1 LARRYKTGRIKV
13 HRSYEIEEA
22 AETVGVTP
30 QTIRAW
36 IGQGLPALT
45 EKRPYLILGW
55 QLKAYL
61 KSREAE
67 RKAPM
72 AKDEFYCLRCKARRK
87 AALGLTE
94 RATLADGRP
103 ILTGFCA
110 VCETECRRF
119 LPPDAA

>member
-1 LARRYKTGRIKV
+1 MGRRYSTARIKS
-13 HRSYEIEEA
+13 HRNYNIEEA

-36 IGQGLPALT
+36 IRQGLPALA
-45 EKRPYLILGW
+45 EKRPHLILGW
-55 QLKAYL
+55 HLKAFL
-61 KSREAE
+61 KARDAD

-72 AKDEFYCLRCKARRK
+72 ADGEFYCCRCKTRRE
-87 AALGLTE
+87 AAFGLAE
-94 RATLADGRP
+94 RSTTADGRP

-119 LPPDAA
+119 LSTKTA